1 MGNPLGPVRIPPGD
15 PAGLAACGRVYAALA
30 NEVRSQ
36 ASQLG
41 QQVTTVDWQGKGATA
56 FQDVLGAKGAS
67 YAQIQASLEQG
78 SIAYSTYSRELDQAQ
93 AMARQ
98 AQGLVDQA
106 NNTASA
112 MVSAQGAAS
121 QASAAAQSAQ
131 QGAADASLAALIP
144 GVPPTAYTAA
154 QQASTQADQAANA
167 SYQAE
172 YQVRRLSDDYTLQ
185 RTQALSLAD
194 EAEALATAAA
204 AKANGGYEQASQAV
218 DAYIARAGGGGAGVA
233 AELLAFET
241 GGALGVSGV
250 MAALWPGMGGM
261 LPDGQWDPFAS
272 LRPGGDSGSLY
283 PAGLNVC
290 LPGNPHYQAGGFII
304 GLNGKRYPLV
314 VPWATGPG
322 GQAYNADQEPKP
334 DANTGNLLGSDP
346 GWQTVGMTGGIGT
359 FGPKAGRGAKLA
371 IFLGG
376 LAGEPYQ
383 SYGKYEPGELNRLQ
397 IGPDGDP
404 SLGNTAQA
412 APQFD
417 GPPTAPENAHEEF
430 APGANGPERKSTD
443 PPPDVASG
451 AVGLASGALG
461 GAGTALHA
469 NDSRPA
475 AYQVVFQQNADGRT
489 RALFRSYQ
497 VVAQPSGHLL
507 IQPSYVIAGGNGQPA
522 LVPMNFRPSPIPA
535 VRAVDPGW
543 SIAIPPPA

>member
-131 QGAADASLAALIP
+131 QGAADASLAALVP
-144 GVPPTAYTAA
+144 GAPPTAYTAA
-154 QQASTQADQAANA
+154 QQASSQADQAANA

-172 YQVRRLSDDYTLQ
+172 YRVRHLSDDYTLQ

-204 AKANGGYEQASQAV
+204 AKANGGFEWASKPA
-218 DAYIARAGGGGAGVA
+218 DAYLARASGGGAGVA

-250 MAALWPGMGGM
+250 MAALWPGMGGT

-272 LRPGGDSGSLY
+272 LRSGGGAGSLY

-290 LPGNPHYQAGGFII
+290 LPGNPHYQAGGFLV
-304 GLNGKRYPLV
+304 GPDGKRYPLV
-314 VPWATGPG
+314 VPWATGPDG
-322 GQAYNADQEPKP
+322 KRYNADVVPT
-334 DANTGNLLGSDP
+334 TGTGVDNLLGLDP
-346 GWQTVGMTGGIGT
+346 GWQTVALMSGIGA
-359 FGPKAGRGAKLA
+359 FGPKTGAFGKSA
-371 IFLGG
+371 IFGAG
-376 LAGEPYQ
+376 LFGASVKSEGQ
-383 SYGKYEPGELNRLQ
+383 YEPGALKRLQ
-397 IGPDGDP
+397 IGPTGYP
-404 SLGNTAQA
+404 SLGDTGQE
-412 APQFD
+412 APQVQ
-417 GPPTAPENAHEEF
+417 GPPTAPENTYEEF
-430 APGANGPERKSTD
+430 VPGAKGPEWTPTD

-451 AVGLASGALG
+451 AVGLASGALA
-461 GAGTALHA
+461 GAGVAEHI

-475 AYQVVFQQNADGRT
+475 LNVVSLQQNSDGRT

-497 VVAQPSGHLL
+497 VVAQPGGHLV
-507 IQPSYVIAGGNGQPA
+507 IEPNYVTAGPNGQPT
-522 LVPMNFRPSPIPA
+522 LVPMGFNPEEPVLGPP
-535 VRAVDPGW
+535 DW
-543 SIAIPPPA
+543 SVAPPPPSG